1 MAAPATEAPVTNNRL
16 PTLTGM
22 RFIAALMV
30 FADHAAMETMFD
42 NKTLGGVVF
51 LLMSPIG
58 PMGVCFFFVLSGF
71 VLTWSSGPQDTAQKF
86 WRRRFFKIVPNHL
99 VAWFAGLAFIVALGE
114 HLDALRVLPSL
125 FLIHP
130 WFPNEDAL
138 GGTNASEWSLAT
150 EVFFYAA
157 FPLLIGLISKIRPE
171 RLWRYAWL
179 LMAAVISMPW
189 VAKLLPNDPV
199 MDWSTVSI
207 YRFWFVY
214 EFPPVRLLEFV
225 LGIVLARIMLT
236 GRWRGFRLKW
246 GLALLIPAYIVSFL
260 RPLALAKVLPDLF
273 GVTATF
279 IIPVVLVIGATAT
292 ADLNGR
298 RSWANSRTMVWL
310 GEVSFAFYLVHW
322 LVVHYGH
329 RAFGKGSTFSAPTV
343 VLLVTAMLAVSLA
356 LTWVLYTLVE
366 RPIYRRWSK
375 PARPPV
381 SNGQVAPVPPEEPA
395 AVAGPTDP
403 AEQVRAGEE
412 TEGVPA

>member
-1 MAAPATEAPVTNNRL
+1 MAAPAVQATPVTRNRL

-30 FADHAAMETMFD
+30 FADHAAMEMMFD
-42 NKTLGGVVF
+42 SKTLGGVVF
-51 LLMSPIG
+51 LLLSPIG

-71 VLTWSSGPQDTAQKF
+71 VLTWSAGPHDSTAAF
-86 WRRRFFKIVPNHL
+86 WRRRVFKIVPNHL
-99 VAWFAGLAFIVALGE
+99 LAWFTGLVLLLVVGE
-114 HLDALRVLPSL
+114 HLNLLRTLPSL

-138 GGTNASEWSLAT
+138 GGTNASEWSLACEAT
-150 EVFFYAA
+150 FYLA
-157 FPLLIGLISKIRPE
+157 FPLLIGLIAKIRAE
-171 RLWRYAWL
+171 RLWRWAWL
-179 LMAAVISMPW
+179 VTAAIIAMPY
-189 VAKLLPNDPV
+189 VAKLLPAKPV

-214 EFPPVRLLEFV
+214 EFPPVRMLEFV
-225 LGIVLARIMLT
+225 LGILLARILLT
-236 GRWRGFRLKW
+236 GRWRGPRLRW
-246 GLALLIPAYIVSFL
+246 GLALLVPAYVVSLL

-279 IIPVVLVIGATAT
+279 IIPVLLVIGATAT
-292 ADLNGR
+292 LDLAGR
-298 RSWANSRTMVWL
+298 RSWANSRLMVWL

-356 LTWVLYTLVE
+356 LTWVLYVLVE
-366 RPIYRRWSK
+366 RPIYRRWSR
-375 PARPPV
+375 ARRPGGLHGGPPTPDAPV
-381 SNGQVAPVPPEEPA
+381 SPAPA
-395 AVAGPTDP
+395 TTA
-403 AEQVRAGEE
+403 